1 MRITIEDFFE
11 WQNKN
16 METYSKENTM
26 MLYYIK
32 LYKGHIYNRKTI
44 ECGYCKKIFIQKIR
58 FENQKHCSYGCQQAA
73 AQLRARLKKNKKN
86 NL

>member
-16 METYSKENTM
+16 MERYSKENTI

-44 ECGYCKKIFIQKIR
+44 ECGYCKKIFIP
-58 FENQKHCSYGCQQAA
+58 N
-73 AQLRARLKKNKKN
+73 
-86 NL
+86 